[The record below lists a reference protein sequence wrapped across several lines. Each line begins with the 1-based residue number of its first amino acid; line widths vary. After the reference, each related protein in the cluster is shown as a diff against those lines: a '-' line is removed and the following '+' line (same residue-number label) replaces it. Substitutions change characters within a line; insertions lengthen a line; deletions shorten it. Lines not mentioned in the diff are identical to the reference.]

1 MKKKNGFT
9 LIELLIVVVILGIM
23 ILLSTY
29 ILTNTI
35 NNSRK
40 DSFIR
45 TVDSYIAHART
56 QMYSTTYP
64 MPFNPD
70 TAVIVSLRSLDLDGQ
85 DSATAKSPYDELWD
99 MDETYTAAYVVIHN
113 YNTAANPQWTYYF
126 IARDKGGNC
135 IVMTEEGQ
143 ATREKITVGCDIPI
157 ITADSKTLY
166 IPNED
171 KEVQLT
177 PNYIFLR

>member
-35 NNSRK
+35 TNSRK

-45 TVDSYIAHART
+45 TVDSYLNHTRT
-56 QMYSTTYP
+56 QMISGTYP
-64 MPFNPD
+64 FPANPD
-70 TAVIVSLRSLDLDGQ
+70 TAVIVSLRNLDLEGK
-85 DSATAKSPYDELWD
+85 DSATAKSPFDQLWD

-113 YNTAANPQWTYYF
+113 YNTAADPQYAYYF
-126 IARDKGGNC
+126 IGRDKGGNC
-135 IVMTEEGQ
+135 IEMTEEGH
-143 ATREKITVGCDIPI
+143 ATREMITVGCDIPT
-157 ITADSKTLY
+157 ITIDSKKLY